1 MLTKLTSY
9 SGGERDKKQLDTRA
23 GEMLWRK
30 SSLVKGMGSGWV
42 VTVLCRVLQEGLS
55 NKQGSGGCEER
66 SLPGRSRNSQEPW
79 EGKMHSVRE
88 EMEGLAEGPECQA
101 LTGPGTGFGFYSQ

>member
-1 MLTKLTSY
+1 MLGKWF
-9 SGGERDKKQLDTRA
+9 GE
-23 GEMLWRK
+23 K
-30 SSLVKGMGSGWV
+30 SSLVKGMGNGWV
-42 VTVLCRVLQEGLS
+42 MTVSCRVLQEGLS
-55 NKQGSGGCEER
+55 NKQRSGGCEGG

-88 EMEGLAEGPECQA
+88 EMEGPAEGPECLV